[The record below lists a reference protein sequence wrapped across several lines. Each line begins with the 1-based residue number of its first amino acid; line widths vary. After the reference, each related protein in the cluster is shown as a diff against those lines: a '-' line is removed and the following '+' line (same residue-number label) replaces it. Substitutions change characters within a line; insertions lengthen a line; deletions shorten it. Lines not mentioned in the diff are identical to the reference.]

1 MDQIFDRLGKL
12 VQAWVSSA
20 FNEGA
25 ESANYRDA
33 GVFEDQDLADAW
45 DELNSFLDPSKTETQ
60 RKEEELRRQ
69 QQQQRRSSSAN
80 SQENTERVAIEEAY
94 RFLNLTPYAPFA
106 DVKTRY
112 KELLKKHHPDRHT
125 DSPENLKKATAVS
138 ARINAAYQL
147 IEAWEE
153 SRAKSKAQ

>member
-25 ESANYRDA
+25 GSANYRDA

-45 DELNSFLDPSKTETQ
+45 DELESFLDPSKTESQ
-60 RKEEELRRQ
+60 RREEEARRQ
-69 QQQQRRSSSAN
+69 EQRQRTSSAN
-80 SQENTERVAIEEAY
+80 PQQDTERKAVEEAY

-106 DVKTRY
+106 EVKTRY

-125 DSPENLKKATAVS
+125 GSPEDLKKATAVS

-153 SRAKSKAQ
+153 SRHKARAQ

>member
-12 VQAWVSSA
+12 VQAWVSST
-20 FNEGA
+20 FNESA

-60 RKEEELRRQ
+60 RREEEARRQ
-69 QQQQRRSSSAN
+69 QQNQRSSTAN
-80 SQENTERVAIEEAY
+80 SQENSERVAVEEAY
-94 RFLNLTPYAPFA
+94 RFLSLAPYAPFA
-106 DVKTRY
+106 DVKSRY

-125 DSPENLKKATAVS
+125 GSPEDLKKATAVS

-153 SRAKSKAQ
+153 SRTKSRAQ

>member
-45 DELNSFLDPSKTETQ
+45 DELESYLDPSKTETQ
-60 RKEEELRRQ
+60 RREDATRRQ
-69 QQQQRRSSSAN
+69 QQNGSSSYTN
-80 SQENTERVAIEEAY
+80 PKDDTERKAVEEAY
-94 RFLNLTPYAPFA
+94 RFLNLPPYAPFA
-106 DVKTRY
+106 EVKTRY
-112 KELLKKHHPDRHT
+112 KELLKRHHPDRHT
-125 DSPENLKKATAVS
+125 DSLENMKKATAVS

-153 SRAKSKAQ
+153 SRSKARA

>member
-20 FNEGA
+20 FNESAG
-25 ESANYRDA
+25 SANYRDA

-45 DELNSFLDPSKTETQ
+45 DELNSFLDPSKTDTQ
-60 RKEEELRRQ
+60 RREEEARRRAQ
-69 QQQQRRSSSAN
+69 QGHSSSAN
-80 SQENTERVAIEEAY
+80 LRENSERIAVEEAY
-94 RFLNLTPYAPFA
+94 RFLNLAPYAPFA
-106 DVKTRY
+106 EVKTRY
-112 KELLKKHHPDRHT
+112 KELLKKHHPDRHNA
-125 DSPENLKKATAVS
+125 SPEDMKKATAVS

-153 SRAKSKAQ
+153 SRTKSRAQ

>member
-1 MDQIFDRLGKL
+1 VDQIFDRLGKL
-12 VQAWVSSA
+12 VQAWVSST

-33 GVFEDQDLADAW
+33 GVFEDQDLANAW

-60 RKEEELRRQ
+60 RREEEARHQ
-69 QQQQRRSSSAN
+69 EKQRRSSTATPQAN
-80 SQENTERVAIEEAY
+80 AERVAVEEAY
-94 RFLNLTPYAPFA
+94 RFLNLAPYAPFA
-106 DVKTRY
+106 DVKSRY

-125 DSPENLKKATAVS
+125 GSPEDLKKATAVS

-153 SRAKSKAQ
+153 SRTKSRAQ